1 MSDTHELL
9 RELSFVYDENN
20 NDSYLSIYLSLE
32 DRNKEKTISRRLQQ
46 IKHVIEDKKVRERI
60 EVAVERSFEIT
71 KQRKSSARSMAIFIH
86 LDSNKEWIKE
96 IGAHIDTSMTLD
108 ASPYILP
115 LARFSDDY
123 DRFLLLMIDGKNAK
137 IHYVE
142 DAFASEESNLSH
154 NAIGR
159 HRKGGWSQMRYQRN
173 REGIVR
179 AFYDQ
184 VSEDLDELITIHN
197 SPRII
202 IAGPGS
208 AKIQFQERMS
218 KRAKELMVIVE
229 DADSSEINNSTLQ
242 KFLSLA
248 ERLEDSEEESYILQ
262 LKDGL
267 MTGKSTAVGPKEVLV
282 AAEEGRIKD
291 LLLLEEHHISGMKCE
306 PCQTYIFSK
315 NANCSN
321 CGSEGNEV
329 DLANEAAEAA
339 IRSRSH
345 IEFIDDPFLD
355 NLGGIAALLRW

>member
-1 MSDTHELL
+1 MNDTQELL
-9 RELSFVYDENN
+9 RELSTVFDENN
-20 NDSYLSIYLSLE
+20 NDSYLSIYLNL
-32 DRNKEKTISRRLQQ
+32 DDKNKEKSISRRLQQ
-46 IKHVIEDKKVRERI
+46 IKHVISDRKVQEKVDSAIERC
-60 EVAVERSFEIT
+60 FEISAQ
-71 KQRKSSARSMAIFIH
+71 KQSSARSMAIFIH
-86 LDSNKEWIKE
+86 LDSDKEWIKE
-96 IGAHIDTSMTLD
+96 IGGHIDTSMTLD

-123 DRFLLLMIDGKNAK
+123 DRFLLLMIDGKSAK

-173 REGIVR
+173 REGIVK

-184 VSEDLDELITIHN
+184 VSEELDELINIHN

-218 KRAKELMVIVE
+218 KRAMELMVTVE
-229 DADSSEINNSTLQ
+229 DADSSNINNSTLQ

-248 ERLEDSEEESYILQ
+248 ERLEDREEESYILQ

-267 MTGKSTAVGPKEVLV
+267 MTGKGTAVGPKDVLI

-291 LLLLEEHHISGMKCE
+291 LLLLEEYHISGRKCE
-306 PCQTYIFSK
+306 PCQTYMFSK
-315 NANCSN
+315 SVNCPN
-321 CGSEGNEV
+321 CNSEGNEV
-329 DLANEAAEAA
+329 DLANEAVEAA

>member
-1 MSDTHELL
+1 MSDTQELL
-9 RELSFVYDENN
+9 RELSFVFDENN
-20 NDSYLSIYLSLE
+20 KDSYLSIYLSLE
-32 DRNKEKTISRRLQQ
+32 DRNKEKTIRRRLQQ
-46 IKHVIEDKKVRERI
+46 IKYVIDDKNVQEKI
-60 EVAVERSFEIT
+60 ETAIERSFEIA
-71 KQRKSSARSMAIFIH
+71 KQKTSSARSMAIFIH
-86 LDSNKEWIKE
+86 LDSDKEWIKE
-96 IGAHIDTSMTLD
+96 IGANIDTSMTLD

-123 DRFLLLMIDGKNAK
+123 DRFILLMIDGKNAK

-173 REGIVR
+173 REGVVK
-179 AFYDQ
+179 AFYDR
-184 VSEDLDELITIHN
+184 VSEELDELITIHN

-229 DADSSEINNSTLQ
+229 DADSSSINNSTLQ
-242 KFLSLA
+242 RFLALA

-262 LKDGL
+262 LKDCL
-267 MTGKSTAVGPKEVLV
+267 MTGKSTAIGPKEVLM

-306 PCQTYIFSK
+306 PCQTYMFSK
-315 NANCSN
+315 KAKCSN

-329 DLANEAAEAA
+329 DLVNEAVEAA